1 MKVLAT
7 PLSAGS
13 KALQILLHLNKR
25 LHHVWCGFLK
35 ELDLNRNNI
44 ITTMKKLQIIL
55 AMAAIV
61 LLASCSKKSNEPKA
75 ITFEVYEQKAE
86 VKVPLNDPNS
96 FDSEWTATMR
106 LMIDIPIG
114 DSEAEDNVKKGIL
127 EIIGRSKLATFY
139 GSPTGNT
146 IKEVAS
152 NYVSKYKERLK
163 KPVTEESFYYEPV
176 LIIRCVY
183 QNEGCA
189 VMAVTDGGDRIET
202 SRIFEGVI
210 RLSDGHLLTN
220 DEIANI
226 SKEELMSL
234 ARKYADASQ
243 TEEIKS
249 EGEYNLSIGPDGLL
263 FHPSQYFETEYAI
276 PMSAV
281 ETNLTEEAKAL
292 MTARSVI
299 DEHSLSS
306 TEPIKGDL
314 ALYDLQGPVK
324 QLQIVTSYSTIT
336 YTFDANGWLTSE
348 KHEMDGDVLDDKLFY
363 DRTNRDAQGRAKE
376 RFRDSDVKELNT
388 FNDAG
393 QLVKQEYWLGDRLE
407 RMTINYFDDQGRR
420 YKSNELGT
428 VHATYYYNGT
438 TKYPYS
444 ECQYDKYGNY
454 TEQIGE
460 EGKRI
465 ITYFE

>member
-1 MKVLAT
+1 MRRIQLF
-7 PLSAGS
+7 
-13 KALQILLHLNKR
+13 LLMAVGTIFAACNKN
-25 LHHVWCGFLK
+25 GGP
-35 ELDLNRNNI
+35 
-44 ITTMKKLQIIL
+44 T
-55 AMAAIV
+55 AM
-61 LLASCSKKSNEPKA
+61 
-75 ITFEVYEQKAE
+75 TFEVYEQE
-86 VKVPLNDPNS
+86 
-96 FDSEWTATMR
+96 
-106 LMIDIPIG
+106 
-114 DSEAEDNVKKGIL
+114 SEANNLANGEERTGTIKLCFDVPVGDEEAQENAVKGIL
-127 EIIGRSKLATFY
+127 DIIGKSDLAKHY
-139 GSPTGNT
+139 GPPTGNT
-146 IKEVAS
+146 LKEVAD
-152 NYVSKYKERLK
+152 NYVNKYKEIFRQQ
-163 KPVTEESFYYEPV
+163 PSFDESFYYDPTLSV
-176 LIIRCVY
+176 RCVY
-183 QNEGCA
+183 QNEACV
-189 VMAVTDGGDRIET
+189 VMEVTEGNFNKT
-202 SRIFEGVI
+202 YEGVI

-226 SKEELMSL
+226 SKEELLEL
-234 ARKYADASQ
+234 AHKYADATQ
-243 TEEIKS
+243 DEKIRIEDD
-249 EGEYNLSIGPDGLL
+249 YNLSIGPQGLL
-263 FHPSQYFETEYAI
+263 FHPSQDCKSEFVI
-276 PMSAV
+276 PMSEV
-281 ETNLTEEAKAL
+281 ESKLTEEAKAL

-324 QLQIVTSYSTIT
+324 QLQIVTSYSTTT

-363 DRTNRDAQGRAKE
+363 DRTNRDAQGRAIE

-428 VHATYYYNGT
+428 VHATYYFNGT

-444 ECQYDKYGNY
+444 ECQYDKHGNY

>member
-1 MKVLAT
+1 MRRIQLF
-7 PLSAGS
+7 
-13 KALQILLHLNKR
+13 LLMAVGTIFAACNKN
-25 LHHVWCGFLK
+25 GGP
-35 ELDLNRNNI
+35 
-44 ITTMKKLQIIL
+44 T
-55 AMAAIV
+55 AM
-61 LLASCSKKSNEPKA
+61 
-75 ITFEVYEQKAE
+75 TFEVYEQE
-86 VKVPLNDPNS
+86 
-96 FDSEWTATMR
+96 
-106 LMIDIPIG
+106 
-114 DSEAEDNVKKGIL
+114 SEANNLANGEERTGTIKLCFDVPVGDEEAQENAVKGIL
-127 EIIGRSKLATFY
+127 DIIGKSDLAKHY
-139 GSPTGNT
+139 GPPTGNT
-146 IKEVAS
+146 LKEVAD
-152 NYVSKYKERLK
+152 NYVNKYKEIFRQQ
-163 KPVTEESFYYEPV
+163 PSFDESFYYDPTLSV
-176 LIIRCVY
+176 RCVY
-183 QNEGCA
+183 QNEACV
-189 VMAVTDGGDRIET
+189 VMEVTEGNFNKT
-202 SRIFEGVI
+202 YEGVI

-226 SKEELMSL
+226 SKEELLEL
-234 ARKYADASQ
+234 AHKYADATQ
-243 TEEIKS
+243 DEKIRIEDD
-249 EGEYNLSIGPDGLL
+249 YNLSIGPQGLL
-263 FHPSQYFETEYAI
+263 FHPSQDCKSEFVI
-276 PMSAV
+276 PMSEV
-281 ETNLTEEAKAL
+281 ESKLTEEAKAL

-324 QLQIVTSYSTIT
+324 QLQIVTSYSTTT
-336 YTFDANGWLTSE
+336 YTFDVNGWLTSE

-363 DRTNRDAQGRAKE
+363 DRTNRDAQGRAIE

-428 VHATYYYNGT
+428 VHATYYFNGT

-444 ECQYDKYGNY
+444 ECQYDKHGNY

>member
-1 MKVLAT
+1 MRRIQLF
-7 PLSAGS
+7 
-13 KALQILLHLNKR
+13 LLMAVGTIFAACNKN
-25 LHHVWCGFLK
+25 GGP
-35 ELDLNRNNI
+35 
-44 ITTMKKLQIIL
+44 T
-55 AMAAIV
+55 AM
-61 LLASCSKKSNEPKA
+61 
-75 ITFEVYEQKAE
+75 TFEVYEQE
-86 VKVPLNDPNS
+86 
-96 FDSEWTATMR
+96 
-106 LMIDIPIG
+106 
-114 DSEAEDNVKKGIL
+114 SEANNLANGEERTGTIKLCFDVPVGDEEAQENAVKGIL
-127 EIIGRSKLATFY
+127 DIIGKSDLAKHY
-139 GSPTGNT
+139 GPPTGNT
-146 IKEVAS
+146 LKEVAD
-152 NYVSKYKERLK
+152 NYVNKYKEIFRQQ
-163 KPVTEESFYYEPV
+163 PSFDESFYYDPTLSV
-176 LIIRCVY
+176 RCVY
-183 QNEGCA
+183 QNEACV
-189 VMAVTDGGDRIET
+189 VMEVTEGNFNKT
-202 SRIFEGVI
+202 YEGVI

-226 SKEELMSL
+226 SKEELLEL
-234 ARKYADASQ
+234 AHKYADATQ
-243 TEEIKS
+243 DEKIKS

-276 PMSAV
+276 PVSAV

-324 QLQIVTSYSTIT
+324 QLQIITSYSTTT
-336 YTFDANGWLTSE
+336 YTFDVNGWLTSE

-363 DRTNRDAQGRAKE
+363 DRTNRDAQGRAIE

-428 VHATYYYNGT
+428 VHATYYFNGT

-444 ECQYDKYGNY
+444 ECQYDKHGNY